1 MTTESPAASGSRP
14 TSPRAP
20 LVLFDGACP
29 MCSREIAHYR
39 RVRGADKLQW
49 LDVANEPGALP
60 IGGVDRDTA
69 MARFHVRDVNGRWQ
83 TGAYGFAELW
93 AHLRGYRLLSLAVRK
108 LHLLPLIDAAYTRFA
123 RWRLRRQCDTGACT
137 VGGSTA
143 NKPEGTS

>member
-14 TSPRAP
+14 TTPRAP

-29 MCSREIAHYR
+29 MCR